1 MHALSHV
8 AIRGVFCDVFRE
20 AIGYWLRY
28 CPAGRGQFS
37 VVRRNPGL
45 QPAADSL
52 IRLDRETEHRRRM
65 TIIRSETCNRAR
77 CAGLI
82 GNRRTVDESVP
93 G

>member
-20 AIGYWLRY
+20 AIGHRLRY
-28 CPAGRGQFS
+28 CPAGREQFS

-45 QPAADSL
+45 QPAEDSL
-52 IRLDRETEHRRRM
+52 IRLDRETARRRRI
-65 TIIRSETCNRAR
+65 TIIRGETCNCAR

-82 GNRRTVDESVP
+82 GDRRTADESAP
-93 G
+93 

>member
-1 MHALSHV
+1 MHVLSHV

-20 AIGYWLRY
+20 AIGHRLRY
-28 CPAGRGQFS
+28 CPAGRGQFF

-65 TIIRSETCNRAR
+65 TIVRSETCNCGR

-82 GNRRTVDESVP
+82 GDRRTADESAP
-93 G
+93 